1 MLRGAGTIQEVDRED
16 VLEEKSIIREHLLRN
31 QRGERAVTV
40 RANLGGEELREEPL
54 KVRSEEARRE
64 RQRALI

>member
-16 VLEEKSIIREHLLRN
+16 VLEEKSIIREYLLRN

-40 RANLGGEELREEPL
+40 RANLVGEELREEPL